1 MKAMTIEQRD
11 THRLLAPLLVV
22 LLSLFLCVNAS
33 AAGDLD
39 DDWGLPLAGG
49 PAPGNEP
56 TPPGSGTDTGSNS
69 TEIEL
74 LNLNVRVGAETIQG
88 SLDESLG
95 QLVLDRAAHI
105 GTTAVPVEAAA
116 AEVQPLSTAAT
127 LSVIELGDGI
137 SFQADVRVNRLEGTG
152 SLRAKLVAPQE
163 ALAQQAYLVVDEL
176 GQQAGVEGLLDSLQ
190 SGLSGVTGL
199 VPLGAVAWVDLNEVQ
214 LGLDAYG
221 AQLDGTHVS
230 IVMASLDGLGE
241 LHITVARMAIDE
253 GDMEVVVR

>member
-1 MKAMTIEQRD
+1 MKAMTIEQQV

-22 LLSLFLCVNAS
+22 LLSLFLCINVS

-49 PAPGNEP
+49 PAPGDEP
-56 TPPGSGTDTGSNS
+56 TPPGAGTGTGGDS
-69 TEIEL
+69 TETEL
-74 LNLNVRVGAETIQG
+74 LNLDVRVGAETILG
-88 SLDESLG
+88 VLEERLG
-95 QLVLDRAAHI
+95 QLVLDRAGHA
-105 GTTAVPVEAAA
+105 GTTAVPVEATA
-116 AEVQPLSTAAT
+116 AEVEPLSTAAT

-137 SFQADVRVNRLEGTG
+137 SFQADVRVDRLEGTG

-163 ALAQQAYLVVDEL
+163 ALVQQAYLVLDGL
-176 GQQAGVEGLLDSLQ
+176 GPQAGVEGLLDSLQ

-199 VPLGAVAWVDLNEVQ
+199 VPLGAVPWVDLNEVQ

-230 IVMASLDGLGE
+230 IVMASVDGLGE
-241 LHITVARMAIDE
+241 LHITAARMAIDE
-253 GDMEVVVR
+253 GDMQVVVR